1 VSLLDRFLADPH
13 GWVDRVERAYVAAA
27 TSKAPVVGSPVETG
41 IDHDLALAISYAIAA
56 RFLAVGTPRTI
67 GLAVDGGDAASAA
80 RACITAMRVFF
91 APREIRLYAGGPL
104 DAHSEL
110 MAARVSTID
119 DVIACDIVCDFLP
132 GVSALANRLVTHARR
147 GCHFNLRQLPAQ
159 PPDPSWLT
167 ATAGI
172 DSRFGDTQRTVASTT
187 LPRLAA
193 GLDDGRQLDEV
204 SLFAGEQ
211 LQIAHAMLASL

>member
-1 VSLLDRFLADPH
+1 MSLLDRFLADPH

-27 TSKAPVVGSPVETG
+27 TGNAALRVDSVETG
-41 IDHDLALAISYAIAA
+41 IENDIALAISYAIAA

-67 GLAVDGGDAASAA
+67 GLAVDGSNATAAAL
-80 RACITAMRVFF
+80 ACVAAMRVFF
-91 APREIRLYAGGPL
+91 APREIRLHAGGPL
-104 DAHSEL
+104 DAQSEF

-132 GVSALANRLVTHARR
+132 GISALANRLVTHARR

-172 DSRFGDTQRTVASTT
+172 DARFGDTQRTVASTT

-204 SLFAGEQ
+204 SLFAGEK
-211 LQIAHAMLASL
+211 LQIAHAILASS